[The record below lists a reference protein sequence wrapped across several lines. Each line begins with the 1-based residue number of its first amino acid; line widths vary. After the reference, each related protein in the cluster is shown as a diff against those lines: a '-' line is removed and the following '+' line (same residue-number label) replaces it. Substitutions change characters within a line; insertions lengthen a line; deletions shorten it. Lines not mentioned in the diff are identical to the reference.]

1 MTEEWKRIFDRADIP
16 VLTFLALQCHALLA
30 TGLCGLNCIFRSYC
44 GNMAVRIIIGSCLVA
59 VVSYLSYQEL
69 TFVTVEFSL
78 KMDIPAKRSVLFEL
92 LLDNPEF
99 YLKVHPLW

>member
-1 MTEEWKRIFDRADIP
+1 
-16 VLTFLALQCHALLA
+16 
-30 TGLCGLNCIFRSYC
+30 
-44 GNMAVRIIIGSCLVA
+44 MAVRIIFGSCIVA
-59 VVSYLSYQEL
+59 VLSYLAYQEL

-78 KMDIPAKRSVLFEL
+78 KMDIPAKRSELFEL